1 MLDYLAA
8 RSIDSHAMD
17 EPCLLLIGGCNGAG
31 KSTLARKLLP
41 EYGITRFLNADEIAR
56 GLSPLDSTATAL
68 KAGRLLINEARELI
82 AAQSGFALESTLSG
96 KGHGRLLELARAASF
111 RVVLHYVCI
120 ESAEQAI
127 ERVRLRVGL
136 GGHHVPAEDIERR
149 FERSRQLLLDLYL
162 PLADEWTV
170 WDNAFPPAR
179 VTADHKNCSQEKL
192 RKMLESSELMET
204 ADSNQPDIVKKGLK
218 ASREATEEMLEYYR
232 RMGVKVTPQMTLA
245 DDNGDLNVPRGVL

>member
-1 MLDYLAA
+1 
-8 RSIDSHAMD
+8 MD

-56 GLSPLDSTATAL
+56 GLSPLDSTAAAL
-68 KAGRLLINEARELI
+68 RAGRLLINEARELI
-82 AAQSGFALESTLSG
+82 AAQAGFALESTLSG
-96 KGHGRLLELARAASF
+96 RGHGRLLESAKDAGF
-111 RVVLHYVCI
+111 RIVLHYVSI
-120 ESAEQAI
+120 ESAEHAI

-136 GGHHVPAEDIERR
+136 GGHHVPARDIERR
-149 FERSRQLLLDLYL
+149 FVRSRQLLHDQYL

-170 WDNAFPPAR
+170 WNNAFPPAR
-179 VTADHKNCSQEKL
+179 VIAHHRNCSQERL
-192 RKMLESSELMET
+192 RTMLESSEMMET
-204 ADSNQPDIVKKGLK
+204 AEYNQPDIVKKGLK

-245 DDNGDLNVPRGVL
+245 DDNGELNVPRGVL